1 MAPQD
6 STIIHPARVLLPLGL
21 GTALSLLG
29 DSALYTVLPT
39 HTSAAGIALAQVGIL
54 LGINRAIRLLLNG
67 PAGLAYSRYRRRV
80 LFVSALFIGA
90 LSTALYGAARGFWP
104 LLVGRLLWGI
114 AWSGIW
120 VGGATMILDVAQAH
134 ERGRWIG
141 LYQTWFFLGTASGS
155 LGGGLLTDWVGY
167 HGAMGICAALTALGA
182 LIALFFLP
190 ETRGCRLPDPTGPAI
205 PANPAPAGSSGA
217 ALWGTIS
224 MQGIGRFVGAGVISA
239 TIALLVQDYVES
251 AGLLLGVATLTGVFS
266 AARTTLSM
274 VSAPLGGLLSDKLG
288 SRWGVMAL
296 SVAIGCM
303 GLSLMA
309 WGLPGAIVGGVVLSS
324 VYAGSVQ
331 SLAATLTG
339 DLVSPRHRG
348 KAIGLL
354 HTSGDLGS
362 AIGPSFAYALLPVM
376 GLRGVYMVC
385 AVLLAA
391 SLVLALFFQRQEQP
405 LASPRT
411 CRP

>member
-1 MAPQD
+1 MASHD
-6 STIIHPARVLLPLGL
+6 SPIIHPARVLLPLGL

-39 HTSAAGIALAQVGIL
+39 HTSAAGIALAQVGVL

-67 PAGLAYSRYRRRV
+67 PAGLAYSRYPRRK
-80 LFVSALFIGA
+80 LFISALFIGA

-120 VGGATMILDVAQAH
+120 VGGATMILDVAQAQ

-167 HGAMGICAALTALGA
+167 HSAMGICAAMTVLGA
-182 LIALFFLP
+182 LIALLFLP
-190 ETRGCRLPDPTGPAI
+190 ETRGCRLPDPTGSARPDR
-205 PANPAPAGSSGA
+205 PQPVGGSNA

-251 AGLLLGVATLTGVFS
+251 AGLLLGVATLTGIFS
-266 AARTTLSM
+266 AGRTMLSM
-274 VSAPLGGLLSDKLG
+274 ISAPLGGMLSDRLG

-296 SVAIGCM
+296 SVAIGSV
-303 GLSLMA
+303 GLGLMA
-309 WGLPGAIVGGVVLSS
+309 WGLPAAIVGGVALSS
-324 VYAGSVQ
+324 AYAGSVQ
-331 SLAATLTG
+331 SLATTLTG

-362 AIGPSFAYALLPVM
+362 AVGPAFAYALLPLV
-376 GLRGVYMVC
+376 GLRGVYSVC
-385 AVLLAA
+385 AGLLVAN
-391 SLVLALFFQRQEQP
+391 LFLALFFRRRERP
-405 LASPRT
+405 LVGSQA
-411 CRP
+411 CRS